1 MAENNDYDENLKLL
15 GKLKK
20 AFNEQWQQVVSDSSS
35 WLSLN
40 TVVTKVVSKTEEAI
54 SELKEANTILTE
66 INKEND
72 KLSKSDLSKIVN
84 NSFDIASKYNKT
96 AADYLSAVK
105 EASSA
110 GYENIEDIAELSI
123 AAQVAGDMTS
133 ELANQY
139 IIAAD
144 KAYQM
149 GGSVQKLKEV
159 LDGSNNI
166 TNHHTVNM
174 TELAEGMS
182 IVGEQA
188 ASLGVEINET
198 IAVLGTMITAA
209 QQSGSEAANAFKAIL
224 LNIRQIADE
233 EEGID
238 AEGLA
243 KYQQACNALGVSLKE
258 TKNGITSLREPMDV
272 IKDLS
277 EEYSKLDANDIRR
290 TNLLNSVGGN
300 VNADALNAILE
311 NYDMYSEM
319 LEEYA
324 SGTGSMAAEAEIT
337 ANSWEGSLNRLSNT
351 WTDTVGNIADSD
363 AVITIINVLNE
374 LLSVVNNV
382 TDALGSFGTIGLG
395 AGIMGITK
403 FVKNFA

>member
-1 MAENNDYDENLKLL
+1 MAENNDYDENIKLFS
-15 GKLKK
+15 KLKK

-40 TVVTKVVSKTEEAI
+40 TVVTKVVSETKEAI
-54 SELKEANTILTE
+54 SELKEANTLLTE

-105 EASSA
+105 EANSA

-123 AAQVAGDMTS
+123 AAQVAGDMTA

-149 GGSVQKLKEV
+149 GGSVQKLTEF
-159 LDGSNNI
+159 LDGSNSI

-188 ASLGVEINET
+188 ASLGVKINET
-198 IAVLGTMITAA
+198 IAVLGTMIAAA
-209 QQSGSEAANAFKAIL
+209 QQSGSEAASAFKAIL
-224 LNIRQIADE
+224 LNIGQIADE

-243 KYQQACNALGVSLKE
+243 KYEQACNALGVSLKE

-272 IKDLS
+272 IKDLAK
-277 EEYSKLDANDIRR
+277 EYAKLDDNDERR

-300 VNADALNAILE
+300 ANADSLNAILE

-324 SGTGSMAAEAEIT
+324 QGTGSMAAEAEIT

-363 AVITIINVLNE
+363 AIIAIINSLNG
-374 LLSVVNNV
+374 LLSVVNSV
-382 TDALGSFGTIGLG
+382 TDAFGSFGTIGLG